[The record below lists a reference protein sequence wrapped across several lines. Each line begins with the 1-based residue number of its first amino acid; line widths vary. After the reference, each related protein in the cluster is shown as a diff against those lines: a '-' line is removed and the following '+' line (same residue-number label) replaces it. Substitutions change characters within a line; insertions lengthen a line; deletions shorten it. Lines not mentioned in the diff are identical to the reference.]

1 MDNTQTLAGRAPEP
15 RLGFWRN
22 AIPAIVSMVLT
33 SSIVIVD
40 GLFVGRIAGP
50 RALAAV
56 NLSLPLLYAML
67 GLAMIVAVGF
77 SSLASIAIGADKKEE
92 ASRLFSTSFWL
103 LLGAV
108 AAAVF
113 ACALAY
119 RPLLGLLAPDEG
131 LRALLS
137 EYLRFM
143 LPGYVAMM
151 ANSFL
156 AIFARAEGRPGAALA
171 IGLSANIVNV
181 ILDWLFIARLGWGLG
196 GASLAS
202 AIAALFGVA
211 LGLVRVLSGRSAFR
225 FVKPRAL
232 RREILGAL
240 ANGSSEGIG
249 QWSVCLIVF
258 FFNRAFQRH
267 LGAEGLAAMTVFGY
281 INFVESMIVT
291 GLCIGM
297 APLVGISLGAGKEAE
312 ARRYRNT
319 ALRSSLAVSALCF
332 LFALFFG
339 SGIAGAFT
347 GGDAAVASLAAAGFG
362 IYAAAFLPGA
372 YNMIASAYLT
382 ARCDARSS
390 ASIAFLRSLVLPLL
404 SIAIMPAILGPTGLW
419 LALPVAE
426 SLAFAA
432 ALTLTLRA
440 HTRGAQARVT

>member
-77 SSLASIAIGADKKEE
+77 SSLASIAIGAGKKEE

-108 AAAVF
+108 AAAVL

-143 LPGYVAMM
+143 LPGYLAMM

-181 ILDWLFIARLGWGLG
+181 FLDWLFIARLGWGLG

-267 LGAEGLAAMTVFGY
+267 LGAEGLAAMTIFGY

-319 ALRSSLAVSALCF
+319 ALRASLAVATLCF
-332 LFALFFG
+332 LFALLFG
-339 SGIAGAFT
+339 SGIAVAFT
-347 GGDAAVASLAAAGFG
+347 GGDAAVAGLAAAGFG

-404 SIAIMPAILGPTGLW
+404 SIAIMPTILGPTGLW

-426 SLAFAA
+426 CLAFAA
-432 ALTLTLRA
+432 ALPLTLRA
-440 HTRGAQARVT
+440 HTRVA

>member
-77 SSLASIAIGADKKEE
+77 SSLASIAIGAGKKEE

-108 AAAVF
+108 AAAVL

-143 LPGYVAMM
+143 LPGYLAMM

-181 ILDWLFIARLGWGLG
+181 FLDWLFIARLGWGLG

-267 LGAEGLAAMTVFGY
+267 LGAEGLAAMTIFGY

-319 ALRSSLAVSALCF
+319 ALRASLAVATLCF
-332 LFALFFG
+332 LFALLFG
-339 SGIAGAFT
+339 SGIAVAFT
-347 GGDAAVASLAAAGFG
+347 GGDAAVAGLAAAGFG

-404 SIAIMPAILGPTGLW
+404 SIAIMPTILGPTGLW
-419 LALPVAE
+419 LALPIAE
-426 SLAFAA
+426 CLAFAA
-432 ALTLTLRA
+432 ALPLTLRA
-440 HTRGAQARVT
+440 HTRVA